1 MEDLDLGLGAGLAA
15 LAFWGFLAAVVVAGI
30 VAGIWDSIRKREA
43 QHETIRRLIESGQ
56 PIDSELVDKILSL
69 GDGGNKRL
77 DRDFRITA
85 LWVLPVAP
93 GLAIFGLI
101 LGYSEPDAVAPLLGV
116 SALVACLGIG
126 FLVAAK
132 IAERWYAADTD
143 SAPKQLMD

>member
-15 LAFWGFLAAVVVAGI
+15 LAFWGFLAAVIVAGI

-69 GDGGNKRL
+69 DDGGNKRL
-77 DRDFRITA
+77 DRDLRITA

-93 GLAIFGLI
+93 GLAIFALI
-101 LGYSEPDAVAPLLGV
+101 LGYSEPDAVAPVLGV
-116 SALVACLGIG
+116 SALLACMGIG

-132 IAERWYAADTD
+132 IAGRWYAAETD
-143 SAPKQLMD
+143 SSPKQLMD

>member
-77 DRDFRITA
+77 DRDLRITA
-85 LWVLPVAP
+85 LWVLPIAP

-101 LGYSEPDAVAPLLGV
+101 LGSSEPDAVAPLLGV
-116 SALVACLGIG
+116 SALLACMGIG

-132 IAERWYAADTD
+132 IAGRWYAAETD
-143 SAPKQLMD
+143 SSPKQLMD

>member
-30 VAGIWDSIRKREA
+30 VAGIWDSIRKREV

-56 PIDSELVDKILSL
+56 PIDSELMDKLLSPD
-69 GDGGNKRL
+69 DGGNKRF
-77 DRDFRITA
+77 DRDLKITA
-85 LWVLPVAP
+85 LWVLPIAP

-101 LGYSEPDAVAPLLGV
+101 LGEPDALAPLLGV
-116 SALVACLGIG
+116 SALLACMGIG

-132 IAERWYAADTD
+132 IAERWYPADSD
-143 SAPKQLMD
+143 SAD